1 MIFDRFRL
9 ENKVA
14 LITGGSR
21 GIGKAIA
28 LSFAEA
34 GADVVIASRKQDE
47 LDQAAQEITSLTGK
61 RCLPIRTD
69 ASKGDQ
75 LDNLVERTMA
85 TWGRIDILVCNAATS
100 PHFGPVIEA
109 EEKAWDTTMN
119 LNLKGY
125 FLLSQKVAKIMIAQ
139 GGGAIIF
146 VGSTNAFQPNRGVGV
161 YCVSKAGEHALA
173 QVLAYEL
180 GPYHIRVNVLAP
192 GATRTDMTSTALEHD
207 NARMEKKI
215 SSRTALGRI
224 AETEDIQGAALFLAS
239 DAGRFVTG
247 QTLVVDGGAVTY
259 IY

>member
-9 ENKVA
+9 DNKVA

-28 LSFAEA
+28 LTFAEA

-47 LDQAAQEITSLTGK
+47 LDQAAQEISLTGK

-69 ASKGDQ
+69 ASKRDQ
-75 LDNLVERTMA
+75 LDHLVETTMA
-85 TWGRIDILVCNAATS
+85 EWGRIDILVCNAATS

-125 FLLSQKVAKIMIAQ
+125 FLLSQKVAQIMIAQ

-180 GPYHIRVNVLAP
+180 GQYHIRVNVLAP
-192 GATRTDMTSTALEHD
+192 GATRTDMTSAALEHD
-207 NARMEKKI
+207 DARMEKKI
-215 SSRTALGRI
+215 GSRTALGRI
-224 AETEDIQGAALFLAS
+224 AETADIQGAALFLAS